1 MTTMLDRRT
10 MTERPSRRARTLR
23 DALLSTAVAILA
35 LGPAAARAAEIETVQ
50 ARPLE
55 DVVRASARPVAT
67 SGPLRVPTITWGGD
81 VATVHADA
89 AGVFEKAGLD
99 VELFLENDFPKQ
111 VEGVLAGKTPYLR
124 GTMGMI
130 NAAAPVFAREKIDL
144 VVIAQL
150 TWSTGGDAIVVRPGV
165 KAPGDLRGKTVA
177 LQLYGPHMDY
187 LGNILNSAKVP
198 FGSIDYKWFRELT
211 LPTYDTGGKVID
223 PVNAFLFDGDIDAAM
238 AIIPDALNLT
248 SGGDGGTG
256 AAGSVK
262 DARILVST
270 KTASRIIAD
279 VYAVRGDY
287 LRANKAKVESFV
299 RALLQS
305 QEQVVGLLAEKAS
318 RRAELQ
324 QLLTRSADLLL
335 GSPQATP
342 DIEALLGDCE
352 FVGHAGN
359 VAFFTG
365 QGTTRTLGN
374 LTREIQT
381 AFGQMGLMKSKVDLA
396 DAGWDWNALGRGL
409 SNAAA
414 VASTTAPRPQFDTKK
429 VAAKVEQKI
438 AVEPTAWAEEGTL
451 FQIEIGFEPNQSD
464 FTEARYADDFQKALE
479 IAQTY
484 GGSLVIIEGHSD
496 PLGVLQAKQKGESG
510 VVIRQMEQQAKN
522 LSLERS
528 QEVRASFLD
537 YCKKRKFT
545 IDESQFVAVGLGIST
560 PKFNPPRTKDEWAA
574 NRRVVFRIKQVEAEL
589 TEFTPLE

>member
-1 MTTMLDRRT
+1 MKRIRLAAEGLRTTML
-10 MTERPSRRARTLR
+10 MMA
-23 DALLSTAVAILA
+23 AIAVATA
-35 LGPAAARAAEIETVQ
+35 GTASAADVVTVK

-55 DVVRASARPVAT
+55 DVVKTKARPVST
-67 SGPLRVPTITWGGD
+67 SGALRVPTITWGGD
-81 VATVHADA
+81 VATVHGDA
-89 AGVFEKAGLD
+89 AGVFRKAGLD

-111 VEGVLAGKTPYLR
+111 VEGVLSGKTPYLR

-150 TWSTGGDAIVVRPGV
+150 TWSTGGDAIVVRPGI
-165 KAPGDLRGKTVA
+165 KTPKDLRGKTVA

-187 LGNILNSAKVP
+187 LGNILNSARVP
-198 FGSIDYKWFRELT
+198 FGSIDYRWLAELT
-211 LPTYDTGGKVID
+211 LPTYDTGGKIID
-223 PVNAFLFDGDIDAAM
+223 PVNAFLTDSEIDAAM

-262 DARILVST
+262 DAKILVST
-270 KTASRIIAD
+270 KTASRVIAD

-287 LRANKAKVESFV
+287 LRANRTEVQRFV
-299 RALLQS
+299 RALLEA
-305 QEQVVGLLAEKAS
+305 QEQTVAMLAEKAS

-324 QLLTRSADLLL
+324 QLLARSADLLL
-335 GSPQATP
+335 GSPQAIP
-342 DIEALLGDCE
+342 DVEALLGDCE
-352 FVGHAGN
+352 MVGHAGN

-365 QGTTRTLGN
+365 QGTTRTLAN

-381 AFGQMGLMKSKVDLA
+381 AFGQMGLMKSKVNLA
-396 DAGWDWNALGRGL
+396 GADWDWNALGQGL
-409 SNAAA
+409 ANAGA
-414 VASTTAPRPQFDTKK
+414 VQVAKPQFDAKK
-429 VAAKVEQKI
+429 VAAKVEQRI

-464 FTEARYADDFQKALE
+464 FSDARYASDFAKALE

-528 QEVRASFLD
+528 QAVRASFLQ
-537 YCKKRKFT
+537 YCKKQKFS

-589 TEFTPLE
+589 NEFTPLQ